1 MITNYLSPLE
11 FQVNVKRLPNVE
23 FFVQRAIIPSIT
35 SNPVIQPTPFNS
47 LTQSSDHLQYSPLDI
62 SFIIDENMLNYIE
75 IFNWITSVTFPQG
88 FDQFKKL
95 KNSEQGVSSDIT
107 ITILNS
113 HKNGNIRV
121 NFFGCIPTSLT
132 ELTLDTTQSD
142 LIYPEATV
150 TFSYDWFNITT
161 MKD

>member
-1 MITNYLSPLE
+1 M
-11 FQVNVKRLPNVE
+11 
-23 FFVQRAIIPSIT
+23 
-35 SNPVIQPTPFNS
+35 
-47 LTQSSDHLQYSPLDI
+47 
-62 SFIIDENMLNYIE
+62 
-75 IFNWITSVTFPQG
+75 TFPQG
-88 FDQFKKL
+88 FDQFKRL
-95 KNSEQGVSSDIT
+95 KNSEQGISSDIT

-121 NFFGCIPTSLT
+121 NFYGCIPTSLT

-150 TFSYDWFNITT
+150 SFSYDWFDITT

>member
-35 SNPVIQPTPFNS
+35 SNPVIQQTPFNT
-47 LTQSSDHLQYSPLDI
+47 LTQSSDHLQYAPLDI

-75 IFNWITSVTFPQG
+75 IFNWITAVTFPQG